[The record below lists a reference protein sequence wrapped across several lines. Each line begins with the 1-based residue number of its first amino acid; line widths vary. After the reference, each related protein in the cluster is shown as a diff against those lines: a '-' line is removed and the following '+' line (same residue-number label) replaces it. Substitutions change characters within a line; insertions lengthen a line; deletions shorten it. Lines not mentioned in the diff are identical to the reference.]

1 MKQITL
7 ELLKAI
13 SIIFI
18 LPIFCIIWLLYGFIS
33 LGSDLFDGV
42 VEDFKNMNKP

>member
-1 MKQITL
+1 MKQITV

-18 LPIFCIIWLLYGFIS
+18 LPIYTIILVLYGLINIC
-33 LGSDLFDGV
+33 SDLFDEV
-42 VEDFKNMNKP
+42 VEDFKNINKP